1 MKIKELKKFLD
12 ENPHIDEYDIL
23 IGKIDSN
30 EENYELKGNLQ
41 IIGYDNENIEKDTSP
56 YLFMLFKN
64 FE

>member
-23 IGKIDSN
+23 IGEIDSN

-56 YLFMLFKN
+56 YLFILFKN